1 MKPFVIH
8 SHERPVRMV
17 KFNPDGD
24 LFFSCSDDSRIY
36 MYRTSDG
43 EVIGKFEDKGASKS
57 FDITYDS
64 EYVIGTFSGCGVS
77 IFKAET
83 GNKL

>member
-1 MKPFVIH
+1 
-8 SHERPVRMV
+8 
-17 KFNPDGD
+17 
-24 LFFSCSDDSRIY
+24 
-36 MYRTSDG
+36 MYRTEDG

-57 FDITYDS
+57 FDITFDS

-83 GNKL
+83 GEKLRGINY